1 MHHHKQNLQGHWNFC
16 QGNSPFLAK
25 RARAE
30 GAGPV
35 GQQILKSS
43 ALLQSLLGDFLKQQ
57 LDVILDLDG
66 FEVPA
71 VALEGHAVGSDE
83 ELLEVPG
90 DVVAAHGRPDDV
102 LRVGHQRRG
111 VVVREGQGLLQEG
124 EERVGVLPVHLALL
138 EDGEVGLVPV
148 ARPHVLQRA
157 QDLLVGGIL
166 LRRQSPPSPHPITPH
181 PSPRPR
187 LPAPLLTPGP
197 HPQYLVAELVAGEAE
212 DLQPAGPEAALQLVE
227 LQEVAGGGA
236 SERRHVH
243 HQQHLAPQRAER
255 QRLRRAQ
262 RPRRDPRQHLSR
274 HGSSPTDR
282 QTQTHRQTD
291 GQPHGQPY
299 SPPCSAPF
307 RPHRAEAMGAIG
319 PGIWGPFCNFSASLK
334 RAFFFLLLL
343 YFFIFFLLSLFH
355 VFSRQW
361 LCSSRICAGP
371 GWAPWPC
378 PHCRPC
384 GPTALLWVLVLKSR
398 PHTHQ
403 CLLQALVPRNG
414 FKNNVREQR
423 GWAQWLG
430 P

>member
-25 RARAE
+25 RAQAE
-30 GAGPV
+30 GAEQAAGPA
-35 GQQILKSS
+35 GQQILKSW

-102 LRVGHQRRG
+102 LWVGHQRRG

-148 ARPHVLQRA
+148 AGPHVLQRA

-166 LRRQSPPSPHPITPH
+166 LRRQSPPSSRTVTPH

-187 LPAPLLTPGP
+187 LPAPLLAPGT
-197 HPQYLVAELVAGEAE
+197 HPQYLVPELVAGEAE
-212 DLQPAGPEAALQLVE
+212 DLQPAGPEAALQLAE
-227 LQEVAGGGA
+227 LQKVAGGGA

-262 RPRRDPRQHLSR
+262 RPRRDPRQHLSC

-282 QTQTHRQTD
+282 LTTPRHTD
-291 GQPHGQPY
+291 RLTD
-299 SPPCSAPF
+299 SPTDSPTARPGPPRSAP
-307 RPHRAEAMGAIG
+307 IG
-319 PGIWGPFCNFSASLK
+319 WRRWEP
-334 RAFFFLLLL
+334 
-343 YFFIFFLLSLFH
+343 
-355 VFSRQW
+355 
-361 LCSSRICAGP
+361 
-371 GWAPWPC
+371 
-378 PHCRPC
+378 
-384 GPTALLWVLVLKSR
+384 
-398 PHTHQ
+398 
-403 CLLQALVPRNG
+403 
-414 FKNNVREQR
+414 
-423 GWAQWLG
+423 
-430 P
+430 